1 MEILITVILIGIWI
15 TIASLNYKIKR
26 TVLALDRLANSSERI
41 AEVELPKVDL
51 PTSEDAVPAGRPLA
65 EVFAEIES

>member
-41 AEVELPKVDL
+41 AEVELPVLTAALDEISNPL
-51 PTSEDAVPAGRPLA
+51 PIDIANLN
-65 EVFAEIES
+65 